1 MSQLAEL
8 TSGAG
13 ISSAPSPATAT
24 ATSDDVAA
32 PRAEAELLTGAA
44 SSSQEQQMEAAVYS
58 EARAAAESG
67 EDVRRSGK
75 TRRRSAFQATTVE
88 EFPSSS
94 AQDAAFAEAS
104 ASSAGGSTG
113 AGEQLTAEAVAARA
127 AELFPS
133 DSAVPAV
140 PPRLPAVVETF
151 TAAICRWVF
160 AAASALPVVR
170 GQRAREDVSGY
181 LAADLFGLELVPETR
196 EALPIGDAVRK
207 AAAKLKEDEAAAKHA
222 ATTARGNARR
232 AVRKK
237 PELAPKLDSEILAID
252 TALEAK
258 LQRLQQEEVHLNGMP
273 ERGTVVVER
282 RPPKRTKHVASGL
295 AVSVTQPIVERY
307 SESECDEEEEHLR
320 GVLAELGPPN
330 PQSRPC

>member
-1 MSQLAEL
+1 MSHLAEL
-8 TSGAG
+8 TAGAG
-13 ISSAPSPATAT
+13 ISGALSPETAT

-32 PRAEAELLTGAA
+32 PSATAEQPPEVA
-44 SSSQEQQMEAAVYS
+44 SSSREQHMEAAMDS
-58 EARAAAESG
+58 EAQAAAEGG
-67 EDVRRSGK
+67 EDL
-75 TRRRSAFQATTVE
+75 RRRSKAARRSVSWATNLGVL
-88 EFPSSS
+88 PSSS
-94 AQDAAFAEAS
+94 AEDAPSAEAE

-127 AELFPS
+127 AELFPG

-160 AAASALPVVR
+160 AAASAVPVVR
-170 GQRAREDVSGY
+170 GQRAREDASGY
-181 LAADLFGLELVPETR
+181 LAADLFGQELVPETR
-196 EALPIGDAVRK
+196 EALAIGDAVRK

-232 AVRKK
+232 AVRKT

-282 RPPKRTKHVASGL
+282 RPPKRTKHIASGL
-295 AVSVTQPIVERY
+295 AVSVTQPIVDIY

-330 PQSRPC
+330 PHSRPC